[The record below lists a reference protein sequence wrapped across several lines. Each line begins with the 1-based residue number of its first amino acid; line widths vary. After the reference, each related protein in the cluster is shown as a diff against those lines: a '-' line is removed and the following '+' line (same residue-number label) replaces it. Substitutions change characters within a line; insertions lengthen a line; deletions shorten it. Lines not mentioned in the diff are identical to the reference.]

1 MKKNI
6 LSNSL
11 SRATPARRTRTPR
24 SITGALLVA
33 SLLAN
38 AVLARSVRILYLD
51 NADMRAYVDTIAG
64 NFRYIKPHV
73 KGENH
78 GK

>member
-1 MKKNI
+1 MRKMI
-6 LSNSL
+6 LIEGL
-11 SRATPARRTRTPR
+11 RRATPARKSR
-24 SITGALLVA
+24 SNRPVTTVLLIA
-33 SLLAN
+33 SLVSNVALVN
-38 AVLARSVRILYLD
+38 TIRILYKD
-51 NADMRAYVDTIAG
+51 NLDMRAYVDTIAG